1 MLTAVLSA
9 SVLLAGCS
17 TQTSPPA
24 SPQGSLDATGAFL
37 EEHGL
42 SGDAVKLVDQLEK
55 LGGKDRPTEFTAS
68 VRPDELLLS
77 DGTDEVS
84 MPLPED
90 RFYLSIAPYTAKT
103 HDCYFHSLTTC
114 QGELIEKDVHVKIVD
129 KETGDVLVDEE
140 QVTNPNGF
148 VGFWLSK
155 DVDATVS
162 VSVAHDG
169 RSAQQDFSTGE
180 GDATCMT
187 TLKLA

>member
-1 MLTAVLSA
+1 MMTAVLSA

-17 TQTSPPA
+17 TQA
-24 SPQGSLDATGAFL
+24 SPSTAADTGTFL

-42 SGDAVKLVDQLEK
+42 SGDAVKLINELEK
-55 LGGKDRPTEFTAS
+55 LGGEDRPTQFTAS

-77 DGTDEVS
+77 DGNDEVS
-84 MPLPED
+84 MPLPD
-90 RFYLSIAPYTAKT
+90 DQFYLSIAPYADKT

-114 QGELIEKDVHVKIVD
+114 QGELTEKDVHVKIVD
-129 KETGDVLVDEE
+129 KETGDILVDEQ

-148 VGFWLSK
+148 VGFWLPK
-155 DVDATVS
+155 DVDGTVS
-162 VSVAHDG
+162 VSHAD
-169 RSAQQDFSTGE
+169 RTAQQEFSTKD